1 MEGRRTSGGGEEG
14 VEGAEECCWLIEE
27 GSLGVVES
35 KGMLVDVSVGGRVDP
50 AKSII
55 VDGSIDEAEGLT
67 TQGI

>member
-1 MEGRRTSGGGEEG
+1 
-14 VEGAEECCWLIEE
+14 
-27 GSLGVVES
+27 
-35 KGMLVDVSVGGRVDP
+35 MLVDVSVGGRVDP